1 VFTDP
6 NEILRQAL
14 TVTDQVIEAFAT
26 FELTTEAT
34 RDPDPIPKATPA
46 DGETIIGGGTS
57 NIGFLQGA
65 DKFDEKQLKT
75 IKLNKDKVNKDKLE
89 PPNLTIAKGNAG
101 NAHAVKMT
109 VRYWIMRVAA
119 NITIKPKSSDSSDP
133 QEFHMISTAGV
144 LGPTF
149 FIPASATAKLDAP
162 VQKKVT
168 WTQIQ
173 YSQNVT
179 LNFNGLSWPHIS
191 VATLGDTSR
200 IEVKLEGPQE
210 GAGLSI

>member
-6 NEILRQAL
+6 NDILRQAL
-14 TVTDQVIEAFAT
+14 TGQEIESVAT
-26 FELTTEAT
+26 FDLFTQAPPPK
-34 RDPDPIPKATPA
+34 DPNAKPDF
-46 DGETIIGGGTS
+46 IGGGTS
-57 NIGFLQGA
+57 NIGFLQGTDDQSKFA
-65 DKFDEKQLKT
+65 DG
-75 IKLNKDKVNKDKLE
+75 
-89 PPNLTIAKGNAG
+89 NLG
-101 NAHAVKMT
+101 NAHAIKMT
-109 VRYWIMRVAA
+109 VRYWIERVAA
-119 NITIKPKSSDSSDP
+119 TVTIKPKSTDP

>member
-6 NEILRQAL
+6 NDILRQAL
-14 TVTDQVIEAFAT
+14 EGQEIESFAV
-26 FELTTEAT
+26 FDLTAEAPHPPPTEGA
-34 RDPDPIPKATPA
+34 KAQPA
-46 DGETIIGGGTS
+46 KTLIGGGTS
-57 NIGFLQGA
+57 NIGFLQGTDDA
-65 DKFDEKQLKT
+65 T
-75 IKLNKDKVNKDKLE
+75 N
-89 PPNLTIAKGNAG
+89 IARGGSGNS
-101 NAHAVKMT
+101 HAIKMT
-109 VRYWIMRVAA
+109 VEYWIERVAA
-119 NITIKPKSSDSSDP
+119 TITIKPKSSDSSDP